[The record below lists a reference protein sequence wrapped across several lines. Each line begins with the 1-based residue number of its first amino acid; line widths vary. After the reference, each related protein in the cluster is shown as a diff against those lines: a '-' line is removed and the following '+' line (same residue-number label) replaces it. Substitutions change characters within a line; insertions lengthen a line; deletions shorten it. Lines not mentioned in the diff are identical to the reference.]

1 MIEFDDFMLVIAKPS
16 LYDDCRGFAGV
27 GMPHH
32 RGSPRQGV
40 LRRLGLGWLAR
51 CLFCETPDTVKS
63 SRAYSVYRDRETP
76 KALLAGPAFLR
87 RGNVRVD

>member
-32 RGSPRQGV
+32 RDPPRRGV
-40 LRRLGLGWLAR
+40 LQRLGLGWLAR
-51 CLFCETPDTVKS
+51 CLFCETPDRVRS
-63 SRAYSVYRDRETP
+63 SPAFSNRETP

-87 RGNVRVD
+87 RGDMRVD

>member
-1 MIEFDDFMLVIAKPS
+1 MIEFDDFMLVLVKPE
-16 LYDDCRGFAGV
+16 LYDNCRGFAGV

-63 SRAYSVYRDRETP
+63 SRAYSCRESP

-87 RGNVRVD
+87 RGDVRVD

>member
-27 GMPHH
+27 GMPH
-32 RGSPRQGV
+32 RRVPQRQGI
-40 LRRLGLGWLAR
+40 LGRFGLGWLAR

-63 SRAYSVYRDRETP
+63 SGAYRNRESP
-76 KALLAGPAFLR
+76 KALLAGSAFFG
-87 RGNVRVD
+87 RGDVRVD